1 MANILSANNKVL
13 KSGSSVFTANLPT
26 ANIQP
31 SKSVT
36 VTSNGTTTITPDA
49 PYDAMGQVGVTVNV
63 AGAELVS
70 FTIQIKSPI
79 VPGWK
84 IYLTNNTGIQI
95 VESKGTY
102 TVYKNSFILTDG
114 IEAEMSVSS
123 GIQRIIRN
131 TGGSLGYFITG
142 DAIFYV

>member
-49 PYDAMGQVGVTVNV
+49 PYDAIGQVGVTVNV
-63 AGAELVS
+63 AGAELVI

-84 IYLTNNTGIQI
+84 IYLTNNAGIQI

>member
-84 IYLTNNTGIQI
+84 IYLTNNAGIQI

-114 IEAEMSVSS
+114 IEAEMSISS

-131 TGGSLGYFITG
+131 TGGPLGYFITG